1 MVVRDVVVEGTVVV
15 FLVVVFVVG
24 GLVVVFV
31 VGALVTGFVVIR
43 YGLPA
48 ND

>member
-1 MVVRDVVVEGTVVV
+1 MEGAV

-24 GLVVVFV
+24 GLVVVLV
-31 VGALVTGFVVIR
+31 VGALVAGFVVIR

>member
-1 MVVRDVVVEGTVVV
+1 MEGAVVV

-24 GLVVVFV
+24 GLVVVLV
-31 VGALVTGFVVIR
+31 VGALVLGFVVIR

>member
-1 MVVRDVVVEGTVVV
+1 MEGAVVV

-24 GLVVVFV
+24 GLVVVLV
-31 VGALVTGFVVIR
+31 VGALVAGFVVIR

-48 ND
+48 NY

>member
-1 MVVRDVVVEGTVVV
+1 MEGAVVV

-24 GLVVVFV
+24 GLVVVLV
-31 VGALVTGFVVIR
+31 VGALVAGFVVIR

>member
-1 MVVRDVVVEGTVVV
+1 MEGAVVV

-24 GLVVVFV
+24 GLVVVLV
-31 VGALVTGFVVIR
+31 VGALVPGFVVIR

>member
-1 MVVRDVVVEGTVVV
+1 MVLVV

-24 GLVVVFV
+24 GLVVVLV
-31 VGALVTGFVVIR
+31 VGALVLGFVVIR

>member
-1 MVVRDVVVEGTVVV
+1 MVAEGAVVV

-24 GLVVVFV
+24 GLVVVLV
-31 VGALVTGFVVIR
+31 VGALVAGFVVIR